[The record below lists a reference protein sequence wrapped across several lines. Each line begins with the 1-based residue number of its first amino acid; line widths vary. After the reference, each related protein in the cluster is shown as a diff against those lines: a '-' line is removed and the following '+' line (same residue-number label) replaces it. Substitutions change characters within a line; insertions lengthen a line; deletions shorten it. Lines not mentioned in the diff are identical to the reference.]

1 MGLIVCSAGIKN
13 QEGYD
18 IAKKKI
24 DRLENLGVLRGIQCI
39 ADAVLLSKKSGGVR
53 FVTDFRK
60 LNLQTQRHPSPL
72 PDVKEAL
79 RKMEGFTHA
88 TCLDANMGCCHALL
102 DKDSQETCS
111 IILPWGKHCYTRLPQ
126 GLNYSPDA
134 FQEKMDSIFSDDEN
148 VFCCIDN
155 ILLVAHDGFED
166 HLNQIDEVS
175 SRLTNNNVQTHIE
188 ETFLA
193 ASSFDYLGCRLTHHG
208 IKIQEKMNEGY
219 FKHCATRCSLR
230 ITPTHRLC
238 SMLPRH
244 ASPKK

>member
-1 MGLIVCSAGIKN
+1 
-13 QEGYD
+13 
-18 IAKKKI
+18 
-24 DRLENLGVLRGIQCI
+24 
-39 ADAVLLSKKSGGVR
+39 
-53 FVTDFRK
+53 
-60 LNLQTQRHPSPL
+60 
-72 PDVKEAL
+72 
-79 RKMEGFTHA
+79 
-88 TCLDANMGCCHALL
+88 
-102 DKDSQETCS
+102 
-111 IILPWGKHCYTRLPQ
+111 
-126 GLNYSPDA
+126 
-134 FQEKMDSIFSDDEN
+134 MDSIFSDDEN

-244 ASPKK
+244 ASPKKWRASSSNVSNIQSIKKITWTPEMDTSFNHIKRVVSQNASLACPNFNLPFRHTLMHLIINLDLWLCRMDVPFLSTRANSMTLSGGTR